1 MEQNAKFQMM
11 TQTPIHILIPKL
23 AVPTIVSMLTTSI
36 YNMADTF
43 FVSQIGTS
51 AAAAVGV
58 IFSLMAIIQAIG
70 FTFGMGCGSFISR
83 SLGRKDVE
91 SAEEAGAIA
100 FFTAVAMGLFL
111 ALFGLL
117 FIDRLVIM
125 LGATETIAP
134 YAKDYGKHILIG
146 APYMC
151 GSFVLNN
158 ILRSQG
164 NAVRSMLGI
173 TAGGVLNIILDPIFI
188 FTFDMGISGAAIAT
202 IISQLISFIILFI
215 QCNYIDGSIKIRVS
229 NFRFSMEM
237 YKEILKTGMPTFYRQ
252 GLASF
257 STILLNLSASPFGD
271 SAIAAVSIVTK
282 IVMFINSVLIGF
294 GQGYQ
299 PVCGFNYGAKKYDRV
314 LEAFW
319 FCAKVAFIGL
329 STFALIAFIFA
340 PDIIAL
346 FRANDAEVI
355 QIGSRTMRF
364 QCMAMPIYSF
374 TVIVNMTLQSLG
386 YGWRASLVAAGRQGL
401 FFIPL
406 ILILPRI
413 IGITGIQSSQAIA
426 DFFTFLL
433 AIALITD
440 VLKELKEKC
449 EEADIE
455 AVALKEQRS

>member
-1 MEQNAKFQMM
+1 MMEQNQKFMMM
-11 TQTPIHILIPKL
+11 TQTPVSKLIPKL
-23 AVPTIVSMLTTSI
+23 AVPTIISMLTTSF

-83 SLGRKDVE
+83 SLGKKDIK

-100 FFTAVAMGLFL
+100 FFTAIFIGLLL
-111 ALFGLL
+111 AFFGLL
-117 FIDRLVIM
+117 FIDKLVVF

-134 YAKDYGKHILIG
+134 FAKDYGKYILIG

-173 TAGGVLNIILDPIFI
+173 TTGGILNIILDPIFI
-188 FTFDMGISGAAIAT
+188 FVLNMGISGAAIAT

-215 QCNYIDGSIKIRVS
+215 QCNYIDGSIKIKLS
-229 NFRFSMEM
+229 NYKLSLKM
-237 YKEILKTGMPTFYRQ
+237 YKEILKTGMPTLYRQ

-257 STILLNLSASPFGD
+257 STILLNTSASSFGD
-271 SAIAAVSIVTK
+271 SAIAAVSIVTR
-282 IVMFINSVLIGF
+282 IMMFIFSVLIGF

-299 PVCGFNYGAKKYDRV
+299 PVCGFNFGAKKYDRV

-319 FCAKVAFIGL
+319 FCAKVAFVAL
-329 STFALIAFIFA
+329 SIFALIAFTFA
-340 PDIIAL
+340 PKLIAI
-346 FRANDAEVI
+346 FRANDPEVI
-355 QIGSRTMRF
+355 MIGSRTMRF
-364 QCMAMPIYSF
+364 QCCVMPLHAV

-386 YGWRASLVAAGRQGL
+386 YGWRASVVAAGRQGL
-401 FFIPL
+401 FFIPA
-406 ILILPRI
+406 ILFLPTA
-413 IGITGIQSSQAIA
+413 IGITGIETSQAIA
-426 DFFTFLL
+426 DFLTFLL
-433 AIALITD
+433 ASGMILD
-440 VLKELKEKC
+440 VLKELKQMRESVETEQQKS
-449 EEADIE
+449 
-455 AVALKEQRS
+455 AV

>member
-1 MEQNAKFQMM
+1 MEQNEKFVMM
-11 TQTPIHILIPKL
+11 TETPIHVLIPKL
-23 AVPTIVSMLTTSI
+23 AVPTIISMLITSI

-83 SLGRKDVE
+83 SLGKKDVK
-91 SAEEAGAIA
+91 SAEQAGALA
-100 FFTAVAMGLFL
+100 FFTALTMGLLL

-117 FIDRLVIM
+117 FIDKLVIF

-134 YAKDYGKHILIG
+134 YAKDYGKYILIG

-173 TAGGVLNIILDPIFI
+173 TTGGVLNMILDPIFI
-188 FTFDMGISGAAIAT
+188 FVFDMGISGAAIAT
-202 IISQLISFIILFI
+202 IISQLISFIILFA
-215 QCNYIDGSIKIRVS
+215 QCNYIDGSIKIKIS
-229 NFRFSMEM
+229 NYRFSLEM

-257 STILLNLSASPFGD
+257 ATILMNISASPFGD

-282 IVMFINSVLIGF
+282 IVMFINSALIGF

-299 PVCGFNYGAKKYDRV
+299 PVCGFNYGAKKYGRV

-319 FCAKVAFIGL
+319 FCAKIAFIGL
-329 STFALIAFIFA
+329 SIFALIGFIFA
-340 PDIIAL
+340 PDIITV

-355 QIGSRTMRF
+355 QIGSKTMRF
-364 QCMAMPIYSF
+364 QCLVMPLHSF

-386 YGWRASLVAAGRQGL
+386 YGWRGSIVAAGRQGL
-401 FFIPL
+401 FFIPA

-413 IGITGIQSSQAIA
+413 IGIMGIQTSQSIA
-426 DFFTFLL
+426 DFFTFIL
-433 AIALITD
+433 AIILIAD
-440 VLKELKEKC
+440 VLKELKQADKLSEK
-449 EEADIE
+449 
-455 AVALKEQRS
+455 K

>member
-1 MEQNAKFQMM
+1 MEQNQKFAMM
-11 TQTPIHILIPKL
+11 TQTPVSTLIPKL
-23 AVPTIVSMLTTSI
+23 AVPTIISMLTTAI

-83 SLGRKDVE
+83 SLGKKDIK

-100 FFTAVAMGLFL
+100 FFTAIFIGLLL
-111 ALFGLL
+111 AVFGLL
-117 FIDRLVIM
+117 FINKLVLL

-134 YAKDYGKHILIG
+134 YAKDYGRYILIG

-151 GSFVLNN
+151 GAFVLNN

-173 TAGGVLNIILDPIFI
+173 TAGGVLNIVLDPIFI
-188 FTFDMGISGAAIAT
+188 FGLNMGVSGAAIAT
-202 IISQLISFIILFI
+202 IISQFISFVILI
-215 QCNYIDGSIKIRVS
+215 LQCNYRDGSIKIRFS
-229 NFRFSMEM
+229 NFKPSLGM
-237 YKEILKTGMPTFYRQ
+237 YKEILNTGMPTLYRQ

-257 STILLNLSASPFGD
+257 SAILLNISASPFGD
-271 SAIAAVSIVTK
+271 SAIAAVSIVTR
-282 IVMFINSVLIGF
+282 IIMFINSALIGF

-299 PVCGFNYGAKKYDRV
+299 PVCGFNYGAKRYDRV

-319 FCAKVAFIGL
+319 FCAKVAFVAL
-329 STFALIAFIFA
+329 SIFALIGFIFA
-340 PDIIAL
+340 PNIIAV

-355 QIGSRTMRF
+355 KIGSRTMRF
-364 QCMAMPIYSF
+364 QCLVMPLHSF

-386 YGWRASLVAAGRQGL
+386 YGWKASVVAAGRQGL
-401 FFIPL
+401 FFIPT
-406 ILILPRI
+406 ILLLPSL
-413 IGITGIQSSQAIA
+413 IGITGIETSQAIA

-433 AIALITD
+433 AIALIID
-440 VLKELKEKC
+440 VLKELKQMR
-449 EEADIE
+449 E
-455 AVALKEQRS
+455 AVETGN

>member
-1 MEQNAKFQMM
+1 MEQNQKFVMM
-11 TQTPIHILIPKL
+11 TQTPVSTLIPKL
-23 AVPTIVSMLTTSI
+23 AVPTIISMLTTAF

-58 IFSLMAIIQAIG
+58 IFSIMAIIQAIG

-83 SLGRKDVE
+83 SLGRKDVK

-100 FFTAVAMGLFL
+100 FFTAIFIGLLL
-111 ALFGLL
+111 AFFGLL
-117 FIDRLVIM
+117 FIDKLVLL

-134 YAKDYGKHILIG
+134 YAKDYGRYILIG

-151 GSFVLNN
+151 GAFVLNN

-173 TAGGVLNIILDPIFI
+173 TTGGILNIILDPIFI
-188 FTFDMGISGAAIAT
+188 FGLNMGVSGAAIAT
-202 IISQLISFIILFI
+202 IISQFISFVILI
-215 QCNYIDGSIKIRVS
+215 LQCNYRDGSIKIRFS
-229 NFRFSMEM
+229 NFKPSLGM
-237 YKEILKTGMPTFYRQ
+237 YKEILNTGMPTLYRQ

-257 STILLNLSASPFGD
+257 SAILLNISASPFGD
-271 SAIAAVSIVTK
+271 SAIAAVSIVTR
-282 IVMFINSVLIGF
+282 IIMFINSALIGF

-299 PVCGFNYGAKKYDRV
+299 PVCGFNFGAKRYDRV

-319 FCAKVAFIGL
+319 FCAKVAFAAL
-329 STFALIAFIFA
+329 SIFALVGFIFA
-340 PDIIAL
+340 PKIITL

-355 QIGSRTMRF
+355 RIGSHTMRY
-364 QCMAMPIYSF
+364 QCLVMPLHSF

-386 YGWRASLVAAGRQGL
+386 YGWRASVVAAGRQGL
-401 FFIPL
+401 FFIPT
-406 ILILPRI
+406 ILLLPSL
-413 IGITGIQSSQAIA
+413 IGITGIETSQAIA

-433 AIALITD
+433 AIALILD
-440 VLKELKEKC
+440 VLKELKQMR
-449 EEADIE
+449 E
-455 AVALKEQRS
+455 AVETEH